1 MDVGNGRRSRRQ
13 VVSQKA
19 IDDKWHFWTAVCD
32 KEAGKM
38 YLYKDGNIEG
48 SADIDVKYE
57 YDTSEMWNMI
67 GAAVLYHH
75 SSEHFKGSIDEV
87 RIWNVAR
94 SGDQIRE
101 YMHRSLTGA
110 EPGLVGYWKFDIDRD
125 DTVNN
130 STAYLNNGIAG
141 KLLWD
146 I

>member
-1 MDVGNGRRSRRQ
+1 
-13 VVSQKA
+13 
-19 IDDKWHFWTAVCD
+19 
-32 KEAGKM
+32 M

-57 YDTSEMWNMI
+57 YDTSGMWNMI
-67 GAAVLYHH
+67 GSAVLYHH

-110 EPGLVGYWKFDIDRD
+110 EPGLAGYWKFDIDRGD
-125 DTVNN
+125 SVNN
-130 STAYLNNGIAG
+130 STAYLNNGVAG